1 VTAADGTR
9 AANITFAVLGTVLLV
24 LGGAVVFTLGVL
36 TDFFTDLCGV
46 GDFESRGVIHCGNSG
61 PAKLILM
68 TTPLV
73 VTPAAVLLTWFRPR
87 GNPPRGWAPFA
98 GLAVVTAAWLFVA
111 EVVPVI

>member
-1 VTAADGTR
+1 MTTTDGGR
-9 AANITFAVLGTVLLV
+9 AARITFAVLGTVLLV

-36 TDFFTDLCGV
+36 TEFFTDLCGV
-46 GDFESRGVIHCGNSG
+46 GDFRSSDVIHCGNSG

-68 TTPLV
+68 ITPLV

-98 GLAVVTAAWLFVA
+98 GLAVLTTAWIFVA